1 MTRPTI
7 LLETVIRFLEGFE
20 AYGLT
25 DREQQLTRLIL
36 QGLSTMEIAD
46 RLVISMHTVQARL
59 RNIFTKTEVRTR
71 RDLVTKI
78 FFAH

>member
-36 QGLSTMEIAD
+36 RGLPTMATLIAVLVAVFLHARRPQAVNNCPLTRGNRWSQGDS
-46 RLVISMHTVQARL
+46 
-59 RNIFTKTEVRTR
+59 NP
-71 RDLVTKI
+71 
-78 FFAH
+78 